1 MSKTAQVTLWLLFA
15 CILVVVI
22 SVALVTIDL
31 DRITEKA
38 IEAYGT
44 EAAGVAVSVADAD
57 VSIGERQ
64 ARIDGVKVES
74 PPGFLSKHV
83 LGFGTIDVALNV
95 EASNEDLVVIAC
107 LIVNDAHITIEN
119 SARGQTNLEIILE
132 NLESNARDNVPARH
146 AARGLKYIIEKLVFR
161 GGELRV
167 VDPSVDLDVAIAVPD
182 LRLTSVGQDSG
193 GATALQIRRRVA
205 EAFVRT
211 AMAGASDQLPQ
222 SALVDLDPIIRDLGV
237 MLGGGEGIESHTT
250 RIE

>member
-95 EASNEDLVVIAC
+95 ETSNEDLVVIAC

-132 NLESNARDNVPARH
+132 RESWGQVFTLAFRAEKRGRPERRPKPVVDQAVEFRYLERVSSPPEPRVMGGCS
-146 AARGLKYIIEKLVFR
+146 RGHPLSVDR
-161 GGELRV
+161 GRYRLGIELRN
-167 VDPSVDLDVAIAVPD
+167 LQ
-182 LRLTSVGQDSG
+182 LRMLT
-193 GATALQIRRRVA
+193 L
-205 EAFVRT
+205 
-211 AMAGASDQLPQ
+211 L
-222 SALVDLDPIIRDLGV
+222 
-237 MLGGGEGIESHTT
+237 GEGEGNTTSHVMQVAG
-250 RIE
+250 RFSG